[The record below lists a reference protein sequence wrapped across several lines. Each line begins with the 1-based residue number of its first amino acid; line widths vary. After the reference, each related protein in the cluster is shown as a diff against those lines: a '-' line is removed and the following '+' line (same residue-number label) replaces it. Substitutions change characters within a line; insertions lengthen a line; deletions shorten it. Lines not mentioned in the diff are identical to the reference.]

1 MKMRGFWCGL
11 GLRLGLVAGGVFSS
25 LLVAGCGPRAI
36 FADLAH
42 HNISD
47 EDLLSLLPQGQDA
60 VLDVDLAAMRAWP
73 PLSAILALLPSDYQL
88 RLRELAADPLTD
100 LDAICVGLRG
110 LGTAGL
116 EATLLVRGQP
126 SRSKLWQKLQG
137 QPGSREVT
145 YHGMPLVETD
155 DRALAQLTPQ
165 TLVLGSRVQVR
176 QTIDIFRGVD
186 HGARKQPT
194 LLSALALAPSGKQG
208 RPPIL
213 LALLPSAELRQR
225 AHDAG
230 MLRIVE
236 EAQAVAVAVAVG
248 DGFDVGIVAS
258 YPDLAAS
265 ASALSLVKSQ
275 AAELSTRS
283 LTKILG
289 LERFLSPLIAVAV
302 PQSKKRPTPELHLAY
317 RLPGEDLSE
326 LLRRIEQIKQ
336 LFSSQRN

>member
-1 MKMRGFWCGL
+1 MKMRGFLCGF
-11 GLRLGLVAGGVFSS
+11 GLRLGLVLGG
-25 LLVAGCGPRAI
+25 LVPFWLGTGCGPRALY
-36 FADLAH
+36 ADLAH

-47 EDLLSLLPQGQDA
+47 EDLLALLPQGQEA

-73 PLSAILALLPSDYQL
+73 PLPTIISLLPADYQR
-88 RLRELAADPLTD
+88 RLRDVAAEPLVD
-100 LDAICVGLRG
+100 LDAVCVGLRG
-110 LGTAGL
+110 LGTKDL
-116 EATLLVRGQP
+116 DATLLLRGRP
-126 SRSKLWQKLQG
+126 LGRKLWQQMQG

-145 YHGMPLVETD
+145 YHGMPLVEAE
-155 DRALAQLTPQ
+155 DRALAQLSPQ

-186 HGARKQPT
+186 HGARKQPA
-194 LLSALALAPSGKQG
+194 LMSALAMAPSGKQG
-208 RPPIL
+208 RPPLL

-230 MLRIVE
+230 MLRILE
-236 EAQAVAVAVAVG
+236 EAQAVAVAIAVG

-258 YPDLAAS
+258 YPDLASS
-265 ASALSLVKSQ
+265 ATALSLVKSQ

-317 RLPGEDLSE
+317 RLPGEDLNE
-326 LLRRIEQIKQ
+326 LFRRIEQLKQ